1 MNAPNRRR
9 PGSASPIK
17 LVPEVEE
24 VRTSTT
30 AEPSEIAPP
39 STTEAATKAAGA
51 PTLPMDR
58 KIVHGEVGVEDDN
71 PKRPVTF
78 NLRTSLKKRAETAVL
93 RTAGYDGGYQSMA
106 ALVDGALER
115 ELERLAIE
123 FNDGEPFPRNA
134 GGFRQGRPLG
144 S

>member
-1 MNAPNRRR
+1 M
-9 PGSASPIK
+9 
-17 LVPEVEE
+17 
-24 VRTSTT
+24 
-30 AEPSEIAPP
+30 IAPP

-51 PTLPMDR
+51 PTLPMD
-58 KIVHGEVGVEDDN
+58 
-71 PKRPVTF
+71 
-78 NLRTSLKKRAETAVL
+78 VL

>member
-1 MNAPNRRR
+1 MTTPSRRR

-17 LVPEVEE
+17 LSPQVEE

-30 AEPSEIAPP
+30 IDPPAVVPSVDNEPTIAPTP
-39 STTEAATKAAGA
+39 QTRESNR
-51 PTLPMDR
+51 PRRSP
-58 KIVHGEVGVEDDN
+58 VETDE
-71 PKRPVTF
+71 KRPVTF
-78 NLRTSLKKRAETAVL
+78 GLRVSLKKRAETAVL
-93 RTAGYDGGYQSMA
+93 RTAGYEGGYSSMA

-115 ELERLAIE
+115 ELERLAVE
-123 FNDGEPFPRNA
+123 FNNGEPFPRNP